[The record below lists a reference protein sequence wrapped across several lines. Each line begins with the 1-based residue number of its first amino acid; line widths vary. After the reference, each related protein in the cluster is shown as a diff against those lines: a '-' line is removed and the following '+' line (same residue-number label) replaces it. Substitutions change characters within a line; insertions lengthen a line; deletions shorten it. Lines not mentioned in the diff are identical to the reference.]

1 MGCVKLHILD
11 EQYKRTEL
19 KVSYSRKKLTSNF
32 CAENLRRCILINM
45 IDPNGKEVYYAQDGT
60 RLGKIGD
67 NDDIRVI
74 NATLSNNDAL
84 SHISSGSEDAISALM
99 GNSVAY
105 ADYFTSVSD
114 VTNGAAVVPYSGNC
128 YTAAETQMGNAG
140 YGVEGSQAQSTIF
153 TKVGE
158 GTDNPNNL
166 TENTVGGA
174 IKIMTDLKSGKPV
187 MVGVEQTNAV
197 GNYNRQ
203 DANTNPMTSHF
214 IVVNSSTVNG
224 GAVSFNYLDNAGGK
238 GPLNLNT
245 SNGAI
250 SGSITNRGSVKN
262 YTVSEV
268 RNSWRIRNR

>member
-1 MGCVKLHILD
+1 M
-11 EQYKRTEL
+11 
-19 KVSYSRKKLTSNF
+19 N
-32 CAENLRRCILINM
+32 NPLRY

-99 GNSVAY
+99 DNSVAF

-114 VTNGAAVVPYSGNC
+114 VTNGASVVPYSGNC
-128 YTAAETQMGNAG
+128 YDAAAEQMNNAG
-140 YGVEGSQAQSTIF
+140 YAPEGSRAQSTIF

-166 TENTVGGA
+166 TENAVGGS
-174 IKIMTDLKSGKPV
+174 IKIMTDLKNGKPV

-203 DANTNPMTSHF
+203 DANTNPLTSHF
-214 IVVNSSTVNG
+214 VVVNSSTANG
-224 GAVSFNYLDNAGGK
+224 GVVSFNYLDNAGGR

-245 SNGAI
+245 SSGAI
-250 SGSITNRGSVKN
+250 SGGITNRGAVKN

-268 RNSWRIRNR
+268 RNSWRIRK